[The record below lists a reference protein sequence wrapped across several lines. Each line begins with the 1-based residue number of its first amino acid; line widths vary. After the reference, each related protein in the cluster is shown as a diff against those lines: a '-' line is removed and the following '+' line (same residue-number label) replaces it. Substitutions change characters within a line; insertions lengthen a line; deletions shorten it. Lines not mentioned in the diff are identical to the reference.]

1 MALLARHRYMISKLV
16 EAFGFT
22 DENSVEEMMLEDE
35 VFHGIAQ
42 FFSANGPT
50 KVLITFESIE
60 YQKEKMHANRGAVAV
75 ISNNSTM
82 KGKPAIASEEE
93 LKDRLKVHLHEV
105 EYLPTSAV
113 YFMKTKKAG
122 GTEHYAIDPTKVND
136 GTLTFGVIREPLES
150 LEVVMRCVYK
160 PLIQNMNS
168 NLWGQA
174 STEQKT
180 EFMQSI
186 DSFTRGLQESI
197 RSISGGLDLKKP
209 DERVE
214 ELGSAAASDPTLVV
228 DSLNLLQKWCDKIEK
243 YLDDSDRSRWETAD
257 SGPDTELDYWRSRMQ
272 R

>member
-1 MALLARHRYMISKLV
+1 MALLARHRYMINKIA
-16 EAFGFT
+16 EAFGF
-22 DENSVEEMMLEDE
+22 ENENVVEDMMLEED
-35 VFHGIAQ
+35 VLQAIGH
-42 FFSANGPT
+42 FFSASGPT
-50 KVLITFESIE
+50 KVLITFETVE
-60 YQKEKMHANRGAVAV
+60 YQKERQHALRLSSTVKSKHAVA
-75 ISNNSTM
+75 
-82 KGKPAIASEEE
+82 EEE
-93 LKDRLKVHLHEV
+93 LKDRLKVHLSEI
-105 EYLPTSAV
+105 EYLPTAAV
-113 YFMKTKKAG
+113 YFIKTKRPDG
-122 GTEHYAIDPTKVND
+122 NEHYAIDPSKIND
-136 GTLTFGVIREPLES
+136 GTLTFGVIRDPLES

-160 PLIQNMNS
+160 PLIQNMNN

-174 STEQKT
+174 TSEQKN

-186 DSFTRGLQESI
+186 DIFSRGLQESI

-228 DSLNLLQKWCDKIEK
+228 GSLNLLQKWCDKIEK

>member
-1 MALLARHRYMISKLV
+1 MINKLA
-16 EAFGFT
+16 EGFGFA
-22 DENSVEEMMLEDE
+22 DENVVEQMMLEDD
-35 VFHGIAQ
+35 VFHAIAT
-42 FFSANGPT
+42 FFSASGPT
-50 KVLITFESIE
+50 KIVITYETAE
-60 YQKEKMHANRGAVAV
+60 YQKEMIQAHRITNAP
-75 ISNNSTM
+75 
-82 KGKPAIASEEE
+82 KGKAPSLED

-105 EYLPTSAV
+105 EYLPTAAV
-113 YFMKTKKAG
+113 YFMKAKKGATG
-122 GTEHYAIDPTKVND
+122 SEHFAIDPTKIND

-160 PLIQNMNS
+160 PLIQTMNTG
-168 NLWGQA
+168 LWGSA
-174 STEQKT
+174 SSEQKN

-186 DSFTRGLQESI
+186 DIFTRGLQESI

-228 DSLNLLQKWCDKIEK
+228 NSLNLLQKWCDKIEK
-243 YLDDSDRSRWETAD
+243 YLDDSDRSRWETSD

>member
-22 DENSVEEMMLEDE
+22 DENVVEEMMLEED
-35 VFHGIAQ
+35 VFQGIGQ
-42 FFSANGPT
+42 FFSAAGPT
-50 KVLITFESIE
+50 KILITFESVE
-60 YQKEKMHANRGAVAV
+60 YQKEKLHANRGAPTIV
-75 ISNNSTM
+75 
-82 KGKPAIASEEE
+82 KGKPVPVSEDE

-113 YFMKTKKAG
+113 YFMKTKKSG
-122 GTEHYAIDPTKVND
+122 GTEHYAIDPSKVND

-160 PLIQNMNS
+160 PLIQNMNT

-174 STEQKT
+174 STEQKS

-209 DERVE
+209 NERVE

>member
-1 MALLARHRYMISKLV
+1 MALLARHRYMIDKIT
-16 EAFGFT
+16 EAFGFHDANT
-22 DENSVEEMMLEDE
+22 VEEMMLEEE
-35 VFHGIAQ
+35 VLQAIGL
-42 FFSANGPT
+42 FFSASGPT
-50 KVLITFESIE
+50 KVLITFETVE
-60 YQKEKMHANRGAVAV
+60 YQKERLHAQRLAHTGAKSKAA
-75 ISNNSTM
+75 
-82 KGKPAIASEEE
+82 PAEED
-93 LKDRLKVHLHEV
+93 LKDRLKVHLNDI

-122 GTEHYAIDPTKVND
+122 GVEHYAIDPTKIND

-160 PLIQNMNS
+160 PLIQNMNAG
-168 NLWGQA
+168 LWGQA
-174 STEQKT
+174 SAEQKN

-186 DSFTRGLQESI
+186 DIFTRGLQESI

-214 ELGSAAASDPTLVV
+214 ELGSAAAADPTLVV
-228 DSLNLLQKWCDKIEK
+228 SCLNLLQKWCDKIEK

>member
-1 MALLARHRYMISKLV
+1 MALLARHRYMINKV
-16 EAFGFT
+16 AEAFGFQ
-22 DENSVEEMMLEDE
+22 DENVVEEMMLEED
-35 VFHGIAQ
+35 VLHSIGQ
-42 FFSANGPT
+42 FFSAAGPT
-50 KVLITFESIE
+50 KVIITFETVE
-60 YQKEKMHANRGAVAV
+60 YQKERLHAQRLAQTGTKAKKEVD
-75 ISNNSTM
+75 
-82 KGKPAIASEEE
+82 EEI
-93 LKDRLKVHLHEV
+93 KDRLRVHLHEI
-105 EYLPTSAV
+105 EYLPTAAV
-113 YFMKTKKAG
+113 YFMKVKKAG

-136 GTLTFGVIREPLES
+136 GTLTFGIIREPLES

-160 PLIQNMNS
+160 PLIQNMNN

-174 STEQKT
+174 TAEQKN
-180 EFMQSI
+180 EFMQSMDI
-186 DSFTRGLQESI
+186 FSRGLQESI

-228 DSLNLLQKWCDKIEK
+228 GSLNLLQKWCDKIEK